1 MNYKKRFLTYLK
13 KQRRYVL
20 AIALCCFLYVVSL
33 LSQPFLIGK
42 ALDYALAQEWT
53 PFIRI
58 IILMSS
64 LAAMGV
70 ISGYFFEFSV
80 GLFSQNMIKDMRNDV
95 YHKMTSISLETYHKY
110 SAGELVQLEVGDI
123 ENIANGL
130 FSVFKSLLEGVL
142 TILIT
147 IVMMFIINWVL
158 ALCVIILSP
167 LSVLMSKFV
176 ASFSHKSFKRQS
188 ELQASLNAISLET
201 ITNSE
206 LIQSLNYQKQS
217 FEKYHSENKVLKKEG
232 VIALFSASWVN
243 PSTRLVNNAIYALI
257 GVFGIIMIYAMN
269 GNETLS
275 FMSTSLTIGGLASFL
290 SYTMQY
296 TKPFNEISNVISEYE
311 TALFSFRRLDAF
323 LNNLSEEHKG
333 DKKISNIKSI
343 EFKNMFFSYDKSK
356 KLIEDFSETI
366 KKGQKVAIVGPTGA
380 GKTTLINVL
389 MNFYSPDK
397 GDIRFDDKSYKDIDI
412 VSLRNN
418 IGMVLQETWIFS
430 GSVKDN
436 IRYGKLDATDEEV
449 EEAAKLAHAD
459 GFIKTLPYGYDTKVS
474 AKEGLSEGQRQM
486 IAIARVMLLK
496 PDIVI
501 LDEAT
506 SNIDT
511 RSEKLI
517 SDAFDKMM
525 KDRTSIVIAH
535 RLSTIRSADTIL
547 VLNDGHIIEQ
557 GNHETL
563 MKKKGFYYSMYS
575 SQFKNS

>member
-1 MNYKKRFLTYLK
+1 MNFKKRFLTYLR

-20 AIALCCFLYVVSL
+20 VIALCCFLYVVSL

-42 ALDYALAQEWT
+42 ALDYALIQEWT

-58 IILMSS
+58 IVLMSS

-95 YHKMTSISLETYHKY
+95 YHKMTSVSLETYHKY

-147 IVMMFIINWVL
+147 IVMMFIINWIL

-217 FEKYHSENKVLKKEG
+217 FEKYHEENKVLRKEG
-232 VIALFSASWVN
+232 VIALFSASWIN

-269 GNETLS
+269 GNEALS

-333 DKKISNIKSI
+333 TEKISDIKCI

-389 MNFYSPDK
+389 MNFYSPDE
-397 GDIRFDDKSYKDIDI
+397 GDIRFDDKSYKDLDI